1 MSFEIKKIYTEN
13 PYVDEMVYYTKL
25 MGIETTLKMK
35 NLADSKE
42 TLESIKHAEL
52 YIACMEGTLIFE
64 IIPSLTRSCLTAA
77 GIVAPDLVRK
87 CLISKAN
94 VPKEKRDAVTA
105 AFSAEFIENYEDLN
119 DYYRMLHGLPPV
131 GHEDYIEDWLPP
143 DGILIDIYKPIHL
156 MDNAEAILLDR
167 YGVLDDLIEK
177 DPVNR
182 QYMRHLGKKKID
194 YYTAR
199 KANRFD
205 PLYIPSIDSDAI
217 YKMYKDKLDANK
229 FYILRTVYSE
239 AFGYGSDY
247 YDNFIAILIVITT
260 IIDIIS
266 RVQEFVARKEIFDI
280 RSVQYIFKSNGI
292 PFYENIPL
300 RYQISMVK
308 NLHTLLKYKSTKRCM
323 VDICSLF
330 GFDNIKIFKYYL
342 LKDRKIDLTTGEYI
356 YAKDENGEDD
366 VEAMYE
372 LKFLKL
378 PLEDDVDDY
387 IRVAANYMDYDE
399 IVDQDSTWDG
409 GLDHNQIIRDI
420 LKEEFNFTRT
430 KYISIDTIYD
440 IANISTQQSYFF
452 NFLYDNQNLE
462 ELLTI
467 QVPFIEAGREFK
479 IADLFTF
486 LTVLGYNYN
495 GMKDLIMDTQSKI
508 LHVNGFNF
516 KADLAALAAL
526 VPGRKRADTI
536 PTEGTIDHARE
547 QLENFQIPA
556 STIPSM
562 SEMMDMY
569 INNLKVRD
577 ELVKGMA
584 NADNKHTY
592 MIYKKLYD
600 SLMMTELTF
609 DYYKDPETND
619 FYRDYEG
626 DATYTEFLK
635 HKDQTLY
642 SLLIEV
648 QMFEDDASR
657 NQYIANIIDSITWA
671 LEEYISTEDFQGIY
685 ANIPVVSAEVVKQ
698 YIAQVINFYKS
709 YKVDFLGL
717 NTIYTLDD
725 KLDGMIHLIDCMHFN
740 RFFQKHE
747 YLDIKEGIAKASV
760 DLNKNEKLKLIER
773 IYFDIYTWAYVN
785 GRTDIGITDFIH
797 DIYYFFYK
805 DDNVNLDEEFA
816 KFNTTK
822 NIRENI
828 QSYFDYATTNT
839 SFIPK
844 DILDIGDRMWLYSYK
859 DTSSINVYIADDSGD
874 PVKGAEIVRNI
885 NLIGDS
891 SGIVT
896 ERAVADYID
905 TNVIMNKDI
914 ANSTNINTNPKY
926 ASNFK
931 VISEKAMHELLG
943 INIIEPPPVIEEEE
957 PTEPDIPE
965 DNTGTEGNEDPYIN
979 NDENTLE
986 DDSSNI

>member
-52 YIACMEGTLIFE
+52 YIACMEGTVIFE
-64 IIPSLTRSCLTAA
+64 ILPNLTRSCLTAA

-87 CLISKAN
+87 CLINKDN
-94 VPKEKRDAVTA
+94 VPKSKRDAVTA

-119 DYYRMLHGLPPV
+119 DYYRMLHGLPPI
-131 GHEDYIEDWLPP
+131 GREDYIEDWLPP
-143 DGILIDIYKPIHL
+143 DGILIDISKPVHL
-156 MDNAEAILLDR
+156 MDNAEAVLLDR
-167 YGVLDDLIEK
+167 YGVLDQMIEE

-182 QYMRHLGKKKID
+182 EYMRHLGKKKID

-229 FYILRTVYSE
+229 FYVLRTVYSE
-239 AFGYGSDY
+239 AFSYGSDY
-247 YDNFIAILIVITT
+247 YDNFIAVLIVIIT

-266 RVQEFVARKEIFDI
+266 RVQEFIARKEIFDI

-292 PFYENIPL
+292 PFYEEIPL

-342 LKDRKIDLTTGEYI
+342 LKDRKVDLSTGEYV

-366 VEAMYE
+366 LEAMYE

-440 IANISTQQSYFF
+440 IASISTQQSYFF
-452 NFLYDNQNLE
+452 NFLYDNQDLE
-462 ELLTI
+462 SLLTI
-467 QVPFIEAGREFK
+467 QVPFIEAGRDFK
-479 IADLFTF
+479 IADIFTF
-486 LTVLGYNYN
+486 LTALGYNYN
-495 GMKDLIMDTQSKI
+495 GMKDLIMDTQSKV
-508 LHVNGFNF
+508 LYVNGFNF
-516 KADLAALAAL
+516 KADLAELAAL
-526 VPGRKRADTI
+526 VPGKKRADTI
-536 PTEGTIDHARE
+536 PTVGTIDHARE
-547 QLENFQIPA
+547 QLENFQVPT
-556 STIPSM
+556 SSIPSM
-562 SEMMDMY
+562 SEMMKIY
-569 INNLKVRD
+569 INNLEVRD
-577 ELVKGMA
+577 ELIKGMFE
-584 NADNKHTY
+584 ADNKHTY
-592 MIYKKLYD
+592 IIYKKLYD
-600 SLMMTELTF
+600 ALMITELTF
-609 DYYKDPETND
+609 DYYKNPETGD
-619 FYRDYEG
+619 YYRDTDG
-626 DATYTEFLK
+626 DATFTEFLK
-635 HKDQTLY
+635 HSDSVLY

-648 QMFEDDASR
+648 QMLEDDASR
-657 NQYIANIIDSITWA
+657 TQYIANIIDSITWA
-671 LEEYISTEDFQGIY
+671 LEEYISPDKFQGIY

-709 YKVDFLGL
+709 YKVDFLGM

-725 KLDGMIHLIDCMHFN
+725 KLNGMIQLIDCMHFN

-747 YLDIKEGIAKASV
+747 YLDIHEGIAKSSV
-760 DLNKNEKLKLIER
+760 DMSMDDKLRLIER

-785 GRTDIGITDFIH
+785 GRTDLTLTDFIY

-805 DDNVNLDEEFA
+805 DDDLGIDDSIGKYNI
-816 KFNTTK
+816 TK

-839 SFIPK
+839 TMVPA
-844 DILDIGDRMWLYSYK
+844 DTLDIGDRIWLYRYTDK
-859 DTSSINVYIADDSGD
+859 EPTNVLIAGVDGNPVETS
-874 PVKGAEIVRNI
+874 EIIDNI
-885 NLIGDS
+885 NLLERS
-891 SGIVT
+891 SGMVT
-896 ERAVADYID
+896 EKAFYDYLD
-905 TNVIMNKDI
+905 ANVIMTKDI
-914 ANSTNINTNPKY
+914 ADSTNINTDSDE
-926 ASNFK
+926 ASNYK
-931 VISEKAMHELLG
+931 VVTEKAMHEVLG
-943 INIIEPPPVIEEEE
+943 INVIE
-957 PTEPDIPE
+957 PTEE
-965 DNTGTEGNEDPYIN
+965 D
-979 NDENTLE
+979 DENALE
-986 DDSSNI
+986 DDASNI

>member
-25 MGIETTLKMK
+25 MGIDTTLKMK

-42 TLESIKHAEL
+42 TLESLKHAEL
-52 YIACMEGTLIFE
+52 YIACMEGTVIFE
-64 IIPSLTRSCLTAA
+64 ILPSLTRTCLAAA
-77 GIVAPDLVRK
+77 GIVTPELVKK
-87 CLISKAN
+87 CLVNKDN
-94 VPKEKRDAVTA
+94 VPADKRAAVTA

-119 DYYRMLHGLPPV
+119 DYYRGLHGLPPI
-131 GHEDYIEDWLPP
+131 GREDYIEDWLPP
-143 DGILIDIYKPIHL
+143 DGIAIDISKPIHL
-156 MDNAEAILLDR
+156 MDNAEAVLLDR
-167 YGVLDDLIEK
+167 YGVLDQMIEE
-177 DPVNR
+177 DPINR

-229 FYILRTVYSE
+229 FYVLRTVYSE
-239 AFGYGSDY
+239 AFAYGSDY
-247 YDNFIAILIVITT
+247 YDNFIAILIVIIT
-260 IIDIIS
+260 ILDIIS
-266 RVQEFVARKEIFDI
+266 RVQEFIARKEIFDI

-292 PFYENIPL
+292 PFYEEIPL

-330 GFDNIKIFKYYL
+330 GFNNIKIFKYYL
-342 LKDRKIDLTTGEYI
+342 LKDRKIDLTTGEYV

-366 VEAMYE
+366 LEAMYE

-440 IANISTQQSYFF
+440 IANISSQQSYFF
-452 NFLYDNQNLE
+452 NFLYDNQELE

-467 QVPFIEAGREFK
+467 QVPFIEAGRDFK

-495 GMKDLIMDTQSKI
+495 GIKDTIMDTQSKV
-508 LHVNGFNF
+508 LYVNGFNF
-516 KADLAALAAL
+516 KTDLATLAAL
-526 VPGRKRADTI
+526 VPGKKRADTI
-536 PTEGTIDHARE
+536 PTVGTIDHARE
-547 QLENFQIPA
+547 QLENFQVPT
-556 STIPSM
+556 SSIPSM
-562 SEMMDMY
+562 NEMMEMY
-569 INNLKVRD
+569 INNLEIRD
-577 ELVKGMA
+577 ELIKGMSE
-584 NADNKHTY
+584 ADNKHTY

-600 SLMMTELTF
+600 ALMITELTF
-609 DYYKDPETND
+609 DYYKNPETND
-619 FYRDYEG
+619 YYRDTEG
-626 DATYTEFLK
+626 DATFTEFLK
-635 HKDQTLY
+635 HKDTTLY
-642 SLLIEV
+642 ALLVEV

-725 KLDGMIHLIDCMHFN
+725 KLDGMIQMIDCMHFN

-747 YLDIKEGIAKASV
+747 YLNIHEGIAKSSV
-760 DLNKNEKLKLIER
+760 DMSIDEKLKLIER

-785 GRTDIGITDFIH
+785 GRTNITLTDFIY

-805 DDNVNLDEEFA
+805 DDNINLDEEFGQ
-816 KFNTTK
+816 FNTTK
-822 NIRENI
+822 SIRENL
-828 QSYFDYATTNT
+828 QSYFDYATTNST
-839 SFIPK
+839 LIPADK
-844 DILDIGDRMWLYSYK
+844 LDIGDRIWLYTYK
-859 DTSSINVYIADDSGD
+859 DKEPTNVLIADADGN
-874 PVKGAEIVRNI
+874 PVKTDKIITDV
-885 NLIGDS
+885 NLLERS
-891 SGIVT
+891 SGMVT
-896 ERAVADYID
+896 EKAFYDYLD
-905 TNVIMNKDI
+905 ANVIMTKDI
-914 ANSTNINTNPKY
+914 ADSTNINTNLDE
-926 ASNFK
+926 ASNLK
-931 VISEKAMHELLG
+931 VVSEKAMYEVLD
-943 INIIEPPPVIEEEE
+943 INVIEPPIEEPEPEE
-957 PTEPDIPE
+957 PNIETNTDIT
-965 DNTGTEGNEDPYIN
+965 DS
-979 NDENTLE
+979 ENVLE
-986 DDSSNI
+986 DDDSNI